1 MKKILLLSF
10 LALIA
15 STSVFSQKKHD
26 VLLTID
32 DKPIYAKEFEA
43 IYKKNLDLVQDEEQK
58 SIDGYLKL
66 FIDYKLKVA
75 EGYAQGLDQKET
87 YIGDFSRYEE
97 QLSRNYLFEGKVTS
111 DMVEEAYSRSLEQIN
126 ASHILITCGW
136 DAFPQDTLAAYNKI
150 KTLRERAL
158 KGEDFATLAKNN
170 SEDPGGKQNGGELGY
185 FSVFDMVYPFE
196 NAAYNT
202 PVGEIS
208 EIVRTQFGYHIIKVN
223 ERRKTHPP
231 IVVSHIMIVDRKD
244 STNFNAEERIN
255 EIYGL
260 LKQGESFEEL
270 AKKYSDD
277 RNTALN
283 GGRLRP
289 FTKGELKAQSFE
301 DTAFSLQNPGDIS
314 EPIKTK
320 FGWHIIRLEE
330 KMDMPP
336 LDEVREKF
344 ERKIKDG
351 DRAKVIVSTVNDKIK
366 HKFGFQGYG
375 YLPFFQNF
383 VTDSILKKRWTYE
396 PLSPKENKTLFTI
409 GDKDYHYN
417 DFAAYLAKR
426 QNTIR
431 PYRDKIT
438 VIKMLYDEY
447 ETMSLKNFYRENL
460 EKENPEYASI
470 INEYRDGLLIFEVM
484 EKNVW
489 GKAKEDTLAQQRYFE
504 NHRQDYQWKER
515 IKGAIYRTSNKD
527 DLNQVMDLLKE
538 NKTGDEIKKL
548 LNTENV
554 KVLVTSGTFQTGA
567 NELPAGYQLK
577 VGQSKIF
584 EENGSFTIVEGTEL
598 LPPGPM
604 EFEEVKGRVLTD
616 YQNLLEKEW
625 MEQLRNKYTVE
636 VNQKTLKK
644 IKKELG
650 S

>member
-1 MKKILLLSF
+1 
-10 LALIA
+10 
-15 STSVFSQKKHD
+15 
-26 VLLTID
+26 
-32 DKPIYAKEFEA
+32 
-43 IYKKNLDLVQDEEQK
+43 
-58 SIDGYLKL
+58 
-66 FIDYKLKVA
+66 
-75 EGYAQGLDQKET
+75 
-87 YIGDFSRYEE
+87 
-97 QLSRNYLFEGKVTS
+97 
-111 DMVEEAYSRSLEQIN
+111 
-126 ASHILITCGW
+126 
-136 DAFPQDTLAAYNKI
+136 
-150 KTLRERAL
+150 
-158 KGEDFATLAKNN
+158 
-170 SEDPGGKQNGGELGY
+170 
-185 FSVFDMVYPFE
+185 
-196 NAAYNT
+196 
-202 PVGEIS
+202 
-208 EIVRTQFGYHIIKVN
+208 
-223 ERRKTHPP
+223 
-231 IVVSHIMIVDRKD
+231 
-244 STNFNAEERIN
+244 
-255 EIYGL
+255 
-260 LKQGESFEEL
+260 
-270 AKKYSDD
+270 
-277 RNTALN
+277 
-283 GGRLRP
+283 
-289 FTKGELKAQSFE
+289 
-301 DTAFSLQNPGDIS
+301 
-314 EPIKTK
+314 
-320 FGWHIIRLEE
+320 
-330 KMDMPP
+330 
-336 LDEVREKF
+336 
-344 ERKIKDG
+344 
-351 DRAKVIVSTVNDKIK
+351 
-366 HKFGFQGYG
+366 
-375 YLPFFQNF
+375 
-383 VTDSILKKRWTYE
+383 
-396 PLSPKENKTLFTI
+396 
-409 GDKDYHYN
+409 
-417 DFAAYLAKR
+417 
-426 QNTIR
+426 
-431 PYRDKIT
+431 
-438 VIKMLYDEY
+438 MLYDEY